1 MTGTRV
7 TATVLAALAI
17 AVLLA
22 TWGYPPGAHGVPGP
36 ALLPRMFGLALLLV
50 ALGLLRAPG
59 RAEVPPVRNG
69 RAIAATMVLVL
80 AYAALW
86 TIVPF
91 ALLTGLVLVAFLRVT
106 GVAWVPAVVTA
117 ILLGGSLVLV
127 FERVLA
133 VRF

>member
-1 MTGTRV
+1 
-7 TATVLAALAI
+7 
-17 AVLLA
+17 
-22 TWGYPPGAHGVPGP
+22 
-36 ALLPRMFGLALLLV
+36 
-50 ALGLLRAPG
+50 
-59 RAEVPPVRNG
+59 
-69 RAIAATMVLVL
+69 MVLVL

>member
-7 TATVLAALAI
+7 IATVLAILAA

-22 TWGYPPGAHGVPGP
+22 TWGYPAGAHGVPGP

-50 ALGLLRAPG
+50 AIGLLRAPG
-59 RAEVPPVRNG
+59 PAGTVPVRNG
-69 RAIAATMVLVL
+69 RAIAAAIVLVL

-86 TIVPF
+86 TVVPF
-91 ALLTGLVLVAFLRVT
+91 ALLTGVVLVAFLRVT
-106 GVAWVPAVVTA
+106 GVAWIPALVTA
-117 ILLGGSLVLV
+117 VLLGGSLVFV